1 MQIFEVDEL
10 PEFPYMEMKEI
21 VDGGLVSEIINEESN
36 GKVFLLVD
44 HDTKSI
50 WTYNTPK
57 SIPKIQV
64 YGAIL
69 AQMVRQQLK
78 LFYRTH
84 LLNMFSPGDPEF
96 QELMNKQIGPGRV
109 KIIEEKDFSTPLP
122 SRYVIDT
129 SINSPQIKKA
139 IEYIG
144 QFPQPK
150 NLVRRFLIIG
160 GQIFADEEITEAFVK
175 GEINVVRPV
184 KLGRLNNGFTL
195 FRDQN
200 YSTRLIIKDRKIQGI
215 ELFVKEEEKS
225 EPLELKVPV
234 IYEKKF
240 SKPGSVEELIKAFKI
255 PSQLPEEKE
264 EESSS
269 KDDTPN

>member
-10 PEFPYMEMKEI
+10 PDFPYMEMKEI
-21 VDGGLVSEIINEESN
+21 VVGELVGKVINEESN

-64 YGAIL
+64 YGAKL
-69 AQMVRQQLK
+69 AQMLRQQSNM
-78 LFYRTH
+78 FYRVH
-84 LLNMFSPGDPEF
+84 LLNRFSPGDPEF
-96 QELMNKQIGPGRV
+96 QELMNKQIGPGRM
-109 KIIEEKDFSTPLP
+109 KIIEEKDFSKPLP
-122 SRYVIDT
+122 DRYIIES

-139 IEYIG
+139 IEYISE
-144 QFPQPK
+144 FPQPE

-175 GEINVVRPV
+175 GEINVIRPV

-195 FRDQN
+195 FKDHN

-215 ELFVKEEEKS
+215 ELFVKEEDKS

-234 IYEKKF
+234 IYEEKF

-264 EESSS
+264 AETSSE
-269 KDDTPN
+269 DDTPS